1 MAPRNVSKQQ
11 AEQADTGE
19 DSESEQETLDPKV
32 ISRDM
37 EKNVGTTR
45 IELPAH
51 GCNLLHVTSP
61 TTLTNPRQTHARKTQ
76 KRNQL
81 SAKYQQ
87 EISSLEQQVASMTG
101 SAAKQLYV
109 PSLTAAQT
117 TSDV

>member
-51 GCNLLHVTSP
+51 RCDLYHVTSP
-61 TTLTNPRQTHARKTQ
+61 TTQLTPDRRTPERLRSAISYLKSIGRKF
-76 KRNQL
+76 
-81 SAKYQQ
+81 
-87 EISSLEQQVASMTG
+87 QVLNSRWQA
-101 SAAKQLYV
+101 
-109 PSLTAAQT
+109 
-117 TSDV
+117 